1 MNPLAA
7 PLDWLLDRTV
17 VGGYTAV
24 GYRLRGLDGLTPD
37 PEGRLQGASIVLT
50 GANSGIGV
58 AACETFAELGA
69 EVHMVCRDRS
79 RGESALAE
87 ISERTGSDR
96 LHLHVADLGDLEQV
110 RALAAE
116 LAAELD
122 SIDALVHNA
131 GALLGTRAAQ
141 PQGHELTFAV
151 HVLGPMLLTHELRP
165 QLEAAAGGRVIFVTS
180 GGMYTARLDLGDL
193 QLERRP
199 YRRPHLLRPREARPG
214 DADRRASEVGSA
226 ATSASMRCTRAGP
239 RRPGVAQSL
248 PRFNAVTKPLLRS
261 PEAGADTIVWLA
273 AADRPGAEPGRLWMD
288 RRPRPEHRV
297 PWTHYEPGESARLYD
312 ACAELTDFEPLP
324 DQNPRPEGRRGPAGA
339 VRTLPS
345 P

>member
-37 PEGRLQGASIVLT
+37 PEGRLEGASIVLT
-50 GANSGIGV
+50 GANSGIGA

-131 GALLGTRAAQ
+131 GALLGTRERS

-165 QLEAAAGGRVIFVTS
+165 QLEAAPAARVVFVTS
-180 GGMYTARLDLGDL
+180 GGMYTAKLDLGDL

-199 YRRPHLLRPREARPG
+199 YDGPAFYAHAKRAQVMLIGELQKRFGGGVSFHAMHPG
-214 DADRRASEVGSA
+214 WTE
-226 ATSASMRCTRAGP
+226 T
-239 RRPGVAQSL
+239 PGVAQSL

-273 AADRPGAEPGRLWMD
+273 VADRPGAEPGRLWMD

-297 PWTHYEPGESARLYD
+297 PWTHSEPGESALLYD
-312 ACAELTDFEPLP
+312 ACAELADFEPLP
-324 DQNPRPEGRRGPAGA
+324 VQNPRPDGRRGPAGA